1 MNFDRYRESLDQ
13 IKKLAENYI
22 NLNKS
27 DLARLNTL
35 NEECLAMKEDFVKSF
50 ALLVDEVEDGLTVL
64 IDRLEAIKKDLGKIS
79 GPEGTLED
87 IVQLE
92 TVWRN
97 ASGLREN
104 ILTITNP
111 KKESRSEE
119 GSGEAAAAGGPVLPA
134 TEAAPGGELPE
145 DVREQVVLAREEAAA
160 GVEKSVAAVEPVQ
173 ATAGPRQIKP
183 VKKEMPGGKPVNRKP
198 EENNSSAKK
207 AQPDKKEQRPNP
219 QGQNTIKTLPVNKIY
234 GEAEKKLM
242 EEINKNIEIIKGNK
256 KK

>member
-13 IKKLAENYI
+13 IQKLAENYI
-22 NLNKS
+22 NLNKP
-27 DLARLNTL
+27 DLTRLNNL
-35 NEECLAMKEDFVKSF
+35 NEECLVMKEGFVKSF
-50 ALLVDEVEDGLTVL
+50 ASLVDEVEDGLTVL

-97 ASGLREN
+97 ASVLREN

-111 KKESRSEE
+111 EKERRLEVY
-119 GSGEAAAAGGPVLPA
+119 SGEASAAGEPVPRVP
-134 TEAAPGGELPE
+134 EAALGGKLPE
-145 DVREQVVLAREEAAA
+145 DVRDQVVLAREEAAA
-160 GVEKSVAAVEPVQ
+160 GAENSVAAVLPVQ
-173 ATAGPRQIKP
+173 AQADRQQIKP
-183 VKKEMPGGKPVNRKP
+183 VKKEMPGGKPAAKKP

-207 AQPDKKEQRPNP
+207 AQPQKKEQRPAP
-219 QGQNTIKTLPVNKIY
+219 PVQNTIKALPVNKIY
-234 GEAEKKLM
+234 GDAEKKLM